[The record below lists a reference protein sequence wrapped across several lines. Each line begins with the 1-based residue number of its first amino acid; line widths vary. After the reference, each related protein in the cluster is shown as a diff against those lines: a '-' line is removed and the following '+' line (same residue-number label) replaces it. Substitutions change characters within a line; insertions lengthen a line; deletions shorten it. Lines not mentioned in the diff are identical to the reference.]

1 MDEDAPTHT
10 EYELALDIACGDE
23 DAIRAFITLHGP
35 KIRGFLKRRFEPV
48 WEDAWQETLI
58 RLVIAIDRFDPAK
71 GSLRVWATKLAQN
84 CAISILR
91 AERKHCCTEVHEGI
105 EEDRR
110 RPTQEVL
117 TPKQQKDRDRR
128 AQLIQ
133 KSIEALPDKE
143 RRVIVAD
150 LADSDGK
157 APAGELALAWNTSD
171 NAIHQARSRAR
182 TKLREELVRR
192 GVFGEGAKA

>member
-71 GSLRVWATKLAQN
+71 GSLRAWATKLAQN

-91 AERKHCCTEVHEGI
+91 AEAKHRSAEVHDGI
-105 EEDRR
+105 EEDCR
-110 RPTQEVL
+110 RPPQENL
-117 TPKQQKDRDRR
+117 TPKQQKHRERR
-128 AQLIQ
+128 AQQIREA
-133 KSIEALPDKE
+133 IETLPDKE
-143 RRVIVAD
+143 RRVILAD
-150 LADSDGK
+150 LAHPDGK
-157 APAGELALAWNTSD
+157 APAGELAQAWNTND
-171 NAIHQARSRAR
+171 NAIHQARARAK

-192 GVFGEGAKA
+192 GVFGEGEKI